1 MDILTGLVLF
11 HQWKSLLRRNS
22 LVARRR
28 STTRQQELMDIST
41 LVKTLSVFFTACSW
55 AGHDVL
61 SLELSYPPNI
71 VTDENVC
78 LLDWTSSKAVCESK
92 TQPATKHRLFRYDG
106 KKVFFF
112 NIRKWTVLCPL
123 FILYI
128 LRKEFFKP
136 YLSYQR
142 IEHSRMKY
150 VHVIVAK
157 IIFCRDSRLPVTVCL
172 LYRRGQYSIQLVM

>member
-1 MDILTGLVLF
+1 MSNGYTDRFSIVSSMKITFTPEQFGG
-11 HQWKSLLRRNS
+11 S
-22 LVARRR
+22 RRR

-106 KKVFFF
+106 KKVF
-112 NIRKWTVLCPL
+112 L
-123 FILYI
+123 FLISENELY
-128 LRKEFFKP
+128 
-136 YLSYQR
+136 
-142 IEHSRMKY
+142 
-150 VHVIVAK
+150 
-157 IIFCRDSRLPVTVCL
+157 CL
-172 LYRRGQYSIQLVM
+172 LYSFYSS